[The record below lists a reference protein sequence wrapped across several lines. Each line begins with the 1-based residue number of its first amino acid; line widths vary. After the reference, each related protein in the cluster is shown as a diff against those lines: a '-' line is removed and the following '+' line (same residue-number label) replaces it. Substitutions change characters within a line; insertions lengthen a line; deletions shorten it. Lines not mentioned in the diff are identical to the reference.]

1 MTTQTLELQ
10 AVTDEELQ
18 AAAGGLGFLA
28 GIGAR
33 IAGAFTRETVKK
45 AAVNAGGGL
54 GMAALAAG
62 PSLTVNGTRMGA
74 EAVMAANAQG
84 AA

>member
-1 MTTQTLELQ
+1 MTTQAFEVQ

-33 IAGAFTRETVKK
+33 IAGAFTREAAKK
-45 AAVNAGGGL
+45 AVVNAGGGL
-54 GMAALAAG
+54 GAATLAAG
-62 PSLTVNGTRMGA
+62 PSLTINGTRMGA
-74 EAVMAANAQG
+74 DAAMAANAGG